1 MAYPGRVTD
10 LEHEFG
16 ISYSTISR
24 LFNAV
29 LYWIDENH
37 SFRINNYMRFWRVY
51 QMMLNLAVR
60 RKGLPEGYGTINSLL
75 TVLCVHAVSLQM
87 APGDHMMFSGSYIQ
101 VINRGH
107 YIKFQSLFYPNGMIG
122 DLYGSM
128 IGRRHD
134 SYLLRKSG
142 LNNRILSMLHPF
154 LPDTVYHTYGDAAY
168 PHLPLWLKRGGRR
181 N

>member
-1 MAYPGRVTD
+1 MKVLAFRGESFHFISVSYPGRVTD
-10 LEHEFG
+10 LEHEFR

-37 SFRINNYMRFWRVY
+37 SFRINNYMCFWRVY

-101 VINRGH
+101 VI
-107 YIKFQSLFYPNGMIG
+107 
-122 DLYGSM
+122 
-128 IGRRHD
+128 
-134 SYLLRKSG
+134 
-142 LNNRILSMLHPF
+142 
-154 LPDTVYHTYGDAAY
+154 
-168 PHLPLWLKRGGRR
+168 RGGTISSSSPYFILTG
-181 N
+181 